1 MYKRV
6 QYNATSQ
13 LPLAG
18 RVAVVTGGSRGIDRG
33 IAINLHSQG
42 AKLAINYTSSSIE
55 ADLLVTELNSSNPC
69 SAIAVK
75 ADISDPD
82 QVKQLFDS
90 AEKFFE
96 SKPHILVNCAG
107 ILDPKYPILAN
118 TTAEDWDRTFNVNTR
133 GAFLCCKEAANR
145 IVRGGGGRIIMI
157 TTSVVGSL
165 PPGYAAYAASKAA
178 VEAMTKVVA
187 KEQKGT
193 GVTANCVAP
202 GQVATE
208 LFFEG
213 KIKEVVKRIVD
224 GNPLGRLGEVEDISK
239 VVGFLVSDGGEWNNG
254 QVVRVNGGF
263 VV

>member
-1 MYKRV
+1 
-6 QYNATSQ
+6 
-13 LPLAG
+13 
-18 RVAVVTGGSRGIDRG
+18 
-33 IAINLHSQG
+33 
-42 AKLAINYTSSSIE
+42 
-55 ADLLVTELNSSNPC
+55 
-69 SAIAVK
+69 
-75 ADISDPD
+75 
-82 QVKQLFDS
+82 
-90 AEKFFE
+90 
-96 SKPHILVNCAG
+96 
-107 ILDPKYPILAN
+107 
-118 TTAEDWDRTFNVNTR
+118 
-133 GAFLCCKEAANR
+133 
-145 IVRGGGGRIIMI
+145 MI